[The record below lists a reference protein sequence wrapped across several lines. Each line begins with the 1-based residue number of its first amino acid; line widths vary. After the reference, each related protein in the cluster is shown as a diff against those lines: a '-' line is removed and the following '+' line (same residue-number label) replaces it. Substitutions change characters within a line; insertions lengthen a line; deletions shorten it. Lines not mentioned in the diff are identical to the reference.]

1 MMKCPTTDQKF
12 CFLHNVTKKPGCTSP
27 CPRGLAHSCEF
38 CGDTRHTTVGCRA
51 KPKDFQH
58 PFKPSGKGKNGKGK
72 GGGKGKKA
80 GKKNA
85 DGSWVK

>member
-1 MMKCPTTDQKF
+1 MKCPTTDLKF
-12 CFLHNVTKKPGCTSP
+12 CFLHNVTKKSGCASP
-27 CPRGLAHSCEF
+27 CPKGLAHACEF
-38 CGDTRHTTVGCRA
+38 CGDTRHTTVGCRS

-85 DGSWVK
+85 DGSWVR